1 MPGPFLYSANPWI
14 KFDIHQRYR
23 GAQHWVWCSD
33 FFDSRRYY
41 LHTGAGNLPPSS
53 NPAEIY
59 ETLRAATLERP
70 DFHCHHITRVK
81 LSLKERV
88 LEWTGDGSM
97 SSIDAQDVL
106 YQLDHADLKDWRP
119 LLYVINRASV
129 APRLLLVPPEKRA
142 NPVSPEWT
150 LADLAPHEFDVLVY

>member
-1 MPGPFLYSANPWI
+1 
-14 KFDIHQRYR
+14 
-23 GAQHWVWCSD
+23 
-33 FFDSRRYY
+33 
-41 LHTGAGNLPPSS
+41 
-53 NPAEIY
+53 
-59 ETLRAATLERP
+59 
-70 DFHCHHITRVK
+70 
-81 LSLKERV
+81 
-88 LEWTGDGSM
+88 M